1 LNEYE
6 QRLLK
11 KRRDAMMSQENQTKK
26 RSNRDIQASER
37 RQQILD
43 VAKRLFADG
52 GYHATSMRAINKE
65 IGMAEALTYHYFPDG
80 KMEILYTIIREEQEK
95 RIKEIQDFVHSL
107 HDEMTIRDALLFYAR
122 RMNERFEKDK
132 DFIQILFN
140 ERKLLDRQFLID
152 VLRLA
157 QQSVD
162 LMVEFLEKRASKG
175 EIREMDFTMAVAQF
189 ASQIGVFSAKM
200 SLFEPSF
207 SREKCDDKIEK
218 MVDFTLKLWSK

>member
-1 LNEYE
+1 
-6 QRLLK
+6 
-11 KRRDAMMSQENQTKK
+11 
-26 RSNRDIQASER
+26 
-37 RQQILD
+37 
-43 VAKRLFADG
+43 LFADG
-52 GYHATSMRAINKE
+52 GYHATSLRAINNE
-65 IGMAEALTYHYFPDG
+65 IGMADALTYHYFPDG

-218 MVDFTLKLWSK
+218 MVDFTLMLWSK